1 MDHASTVAIINPK
14 SANGRTAKAWGRVR
28 SRLDQDIVSLETRAP
43 DYAIE
48 LASAALKRGMRT
60 VIAVGGDGT
69 INEVVNGFFETAGCL
84 NRMLYS
90 GSSLSAQGR
99 TSAVHRA
106 FRRRDPN
113 RRYDSSPAH
122 AGDRSDADPVRVPMV
137 TGIRY
142 SINLTSFGRA
152 EQWRLSPIDR
162 PRCWE
167 AGSRFCWQQC

>member
-69 INEVVNGFFETAGCL
+69 INEVVNGFFEDGRLLEPDAVLGVIPFGT
-84 NRMLYS
+84 
-90 GSSLSAQGR
+90 GSD
-99 TSAVHRA
+99 
-106 FRRRDPN
+106 FR
-113 RRYDSSPAH
+113 SP
-122 AGDRSDADPVRVPMV
+122 
-137 TGIRY
+137 
-142 SINLTSFGRA
+142 
-152 EQWRLSPIDR
+152 
-162 PRCWE
+162 
-167 AGSRFCWQQC
+167 